1 MKTKNIFRT
10 LLIAVGLLMGV
21 NNVKAEERTIW
32 NGSQSSDVEVA
43 QSAIGSVGEGDILR
57 VYFTIDNQYNWQFS
71 VSPNGHFKGSYFAN
85 WNGANWGDDNGWQDC
100 NNGHNTLKDATVGS
114 ESVKMIELEMTN
126 TGAEELSKG
135 LLIKITTNITI
146 KKITLEANDTPKYT
160 LTYVVDGNT
169 VRTEELKEGDSPKLS
184 GAATKEGYT
193 FDRWE
198 NLPKSMPAEDVT
210 TTAVFTINS
219 YSLTFKIDG
228 QADQTSTVEYG
239 ATITYPANPTKAGFT
254 FSGWDHDNTT
264 MPANNLVITARFVPT
279 PSGEILWEGYFDTGS
294 WQRLYI
300 SDNIFADINVGD
312 TLCVFGMNTADYWQ
326 FEIHD
331 GNNQQRLYMNSLSA
345 VNIVN
350 ENMVTY
356 LKTAVNGNYAS
367 LFGQNFVVTAITL
380 KEKHEPVGH
389 TLTIVIDGVSQT
401 KDVVENAAL
410 ANQLPTPSKT
420 GYTFAG
426 WSGMPENGLMPNSDL
441 TLTATFTVNK
451 YNLTYWVDGVQYGD
465 ATQVEYG
472 TTITPPANPTK
483 EGYTFTG
490 WSNLPTTMPAYD
502 VAATATFQEA
512 VLPTYPIYYQV
523 GDQTVYVEWL
533 KEGDTPNPPA
543 SASKTGYTF
552 ERWTGVP
559 ATMPAESVVA
569 SAVFTI
575 NSYILTYMVND
586 EQYGSSE
593 VLEYGTTVTPKTA
606 PEMEGYVF
614 TGWSNL
620 PRTMPA
626 HDVTVTGYFVMEAE
640 KVTATISSS
649 TGYTTF
655 CSNRP
660 LDFTNVTGL
669 KAYIAKSISSTR
681 VQLEQVTGAIAAG
694 TGLILKGETSNIPVA
709 QSEGV
714 TPSNNLLVGV
724 VSKSEKVCSTSKYVL
739 AVINNVATFAAT
751 GAYEATVPAGHA
763 YLEAPSSA
771 NGARL
776 TIIFPEEEATTDII
790 SVIDTEADDNTIYD
804 LGGHVVTNP
813 KKGCLYI
820 IKGRKTVFK

>member
-10 LLIAVGLLMGV
+10 LLIAVGLLMGTV
-21 NNVKAEERTIW
+21 DSLADAWSINFDEITTPDKTSIVISETVATIGGNDFGTLSWGSLDLVETPLRTTDAT
-32 NGSQSSDVEVA
+32 SE
-43 QSAIGSVGEGDILR
+43 
-57 VYFTIDNQYNWQFS
+57 FTIDKDYFSNVNTASKLRVTCKNFDINYWSLGVTGTYQWPNDPEFSNMNAWQSGNSQNAPTDGIFEFNFS
-71 VSPNGHFKGSYFAN
+71 AKSVEILKEQGLKVSISNLTVSSVVLLAPEGGAIEPKFVLQTGTTWLLRDGSMGTKGLYSQNSGNRSFGILNCLEGETITINATLNPNPT
-85 WNGANWGDDNGWQDC
+85 DNVRLV
-100 NNGHNTLKDATVGS
+100 LKDGDTYSYRVIADGNVAFRPERYIYIHS
-114 ESVKMIELEMTN
+114 I
-126 TGAEELSKG
+126 
-135 LLIKITTNITI
+135 NITAPPA
-146 KKITLEANDTPKYT
+146 KFT
-160 LTYVVDGNT
+160 LTYQLNHSEVYSTYT
-169 VRTEELKEGDSPKLS
+169 VYQGDSIPAGGTPVRRGYRFDGWDNGPATMPNYNLTINGTLTKITFAVTYKIGDDVLQVDS
-184 GAATKEGYT
+184 VDAGAAIV
-193 FDRWE
+193 
-198 NLPKSMPAEDVT
+198 PP
-210 TTAVFTINS
+210 
-219 YSLTFKIDG
+219 
-228 QADQTSTVEYG
+228 TVE
-239 ATITYPANPTKAGFT
+239 
-254 FSGWDHDNTT
+254 
-264 MPANNLVITARFVPT
+264 
-279 PSGEILWEGYFDTGS
+279 
-294 WQRLYI
+294 QR
-300 SDNIFADINVGD
+300 A
-312 TLCVFGMNTADYWQ
+312 
-326 FEIHD
+326 
-331 GNNQQRLYMNSLSA
+331 
-345 VNIVN
+345 
-350 ENMVTY
+350 
-356 LKTAVNGNYAS
+356 
-367 LFGQNFVVTAITL
+367 
-380 KEKHEPVGH
+380 
-389 TLTIVIDGVSQT
+389 
-401 KDVVENAAL
+401 
-410 ANQLPTPSKT
+410 
-420 GYTFAG
+420 GYTFAWG
-426 WSGMPENGLMPNSDL
+426 YYPETMPN
-441 TLTATFTVNK
+441 
-451 YNLTYWVDGVQYGD
+451 
-465 ATQVEYG
+465 
-472 TTITPPANPTK
+472 
-483 EGYTFTG
+483 
-490 WSNLPTTMPAYD
+490 YD
-502 VAATATFQEA
+502 VVVSGSYQEA

-552 ERWTGVP
+552 ERWMGVP

-620 PRTMPA
+620 PKTMPA